1 MFCMDGAICPRYSS
15 GNKLPRKWLGMAFGM
30 KHYQPS
36 DKLREKCKSGEAY
49 PVLIF
54 SPAQNF

>member
-1 MFCMDGAICPRYSS
+1 
-15 GNKLPRKWLGMAFGM
+15 MAFGM